1 MVICSRCKT
10 ENNDSSKFCCQCGN
24 DLTINVDAPANEDL
38 KSLADSLNEQAV
50 HTEKQ
55 PFNLNKA
62 LSEFPKKIWGWL
74 KKSIF
79 FRKKKNTII
88 TFSTVLL
95 IALLV
100 FGIFNSGYI
109 AFTAAYNMGK
119 YDAAKSIQGWS
130 FNSNGVKSNMEK
142 FVISKTESYYDDF
155 SAEKITYEEANE
167 KFDIAKDFTSNKDA
181 KNKADKLQTS
191 RNAYAKAEEYE
202 KSGDTFN
209 AVMEYLKVIEEDKN
223 YNIAK
228 EKIDKNKP
236 SVKQQAIA
244 RMDDCAAVNDF
255 NTGLKIVSDMEKIFT
270 NDSDINNYK
279 KDFEDR
285 KEAHRIQEL
294 KDNQK
299 VKVLSASAF
308 NDGYYIIFRKGR
320 VVLQN
325 CNDKVLKEA
334 TVVFL
339 TFDNN
344 GYPVDAEYS
353 MYTDGGVENTN
364 RCGTDSINLHP
375 GDTWGYGYSWSI
387 ADNATKVKACVK
399 TAEFYDGGTWTN
411 PYYEHW
417 LETEKDRY

>member
-10 ENNDSSKFCCQCGN
+10 ENNESSKFCCQCGN

-38 KSLADSLNEQAV
+38 KSLANSLNEQAV

-55 PFNLNKA
+55 PFNLNKT
-62 LSEFPKKIWGWL
+62 LSEFPKKIWGCL

-79 FRKKKNTII
+79 FRKKRNTII
-88 TFSTVLL
+88 TFSSVLL

-119 YDAAKSIQGWS
+119 YDTAKSIQEWS
-130 FNSNGVKSNMEK
+130 FNSNGVKSNIEK

-181 KNKADKLQTS
+181 KNKADKLHTS
-191 RNAYAKAEEYE
+191 RTSYVKAEEYE
-202 KSGDTFN
+202 KNGDTFN

-223 YNIAK
+223 FNSAK
-228 EKIDKNKP
+228 EKIEKNKP
-236 SVKQQAIA
+236 SVKQQAISQ
-244 RMDDCAAVNDF
+244 MDDCAAVNDF
-255 NTGLKIVSDMEKIFT
+255 NTGLKIVYDMEKIFT

-279 KDFEDR
+279 KDFEAR

-294 KDNQK
+294 KDSQK
-299 VKVLSASAF
+299 VKVVNAYSY
-308 NDGYYIIFRKGR
+308 NDGYYYIFRKGTA
-320 VVLQN
+320 VIQN
-325 CNDKVLKEA
+325 CSNQVLKEY
-334 TVVFL
+334 TVAFL
-339 TFDNN
+339 MFDSN
-344 GYPVDAEYS
+344 GYPVEVEYS
-353 MYTDGGVENTN
+353 YQGDGNCQLGRAPSANVQ
-364 RCGTDSINLHP
+364 P
-375 GDTWGYGYSWSI
+375 GATYGRGYYW
-387 ADNATKVKACVK
+387 DLPDHATKVKACVK
-399 TAEFYDGGTWTN
+399 SAEFYDGTTWNN
-411 PYYEHW
+411 PYYDHW

>member
-1 MVICSRCKT
+1 MIICSRCKT
-10 ENNDSSKFCCQCGN
+10 ENNESSKFCCQCGN

-55 PFNLNKA
+55 PFNLNKT

-88 TFSTVLL
+88 TFSSALL

-100 FGIFNSGYI
+100 FGILNSGYI

-130 FNSNGVKSNMEK
+130 FNSNGVKSNIEK
-142 FVISKTESYYDDF
+142 FVISKMESYYDDF

-181 KNKADKLQTS
+181 KNKADKLHTS
-191 RNAYAKAEEYE
+191 RTSYVKAEEYE
-202 KSGDTFN
+202 KNGDTFN
-209 AVMEYLKVIEEDKN
+209 AVIEYLKVIEEDKN
-223 YNIAK
+223 YNTAK
-228 EKIDKNKP
+228 EKIEKNKP
-236 SVKQQAIA
+236 SVKQQAISQ
-244 RMDDCAAVNDF
+244 MDNCAAVNDF
-255 NTGLKIVSDMEKIFT
+255 NTGLKIVSNMEKIFT
-270 NDSDINNYK
+270 NDSDINRYK
-279 KDFEDR
+279 TDFENR

-299 VKVLSASAF
+299 VKVIKAYAY
-308 NDGYYIIFRKGR
+308 NDGYYSIFRKAT
-320 VVLQN
+320 VVVQN
-325 CNDKVLKEA
+325 CSSQVLKEY
-334 TVVFL
+334 TVGIL
-339 TFDNN
+339 QFDSN
-344 GYPVDAEYS
+344 GYPVEVEYS
-353 MYTDGGVENTN
+353 YQGDNNCFMGRGQSANVQPGGTYGGN
-364 RCGTDSINLHP
+364 RYWN
-375 GDTWGYGYSWSI
+375 I

-417 LETEKDRY
+417 LETEKGRY